1 MFKIIEKFCILFI
14 LLTSAT
20 VSFSSS
26 NSSLQNEKKFISA
39 LELSNLLQNY
49 LKNKGI
55 DSYPSIDKNKKFKS
69 CNDHLKFFPVF
80 KSWRTV
86 EIVCSKPDSNWNIFV
101 RTRANFDHNNTENQE
116 KLDKNMIV
124 FANKSLLKPKRLF

>member
-55 DSYPSIDKNKKFKS
+55 ESYPSIDKNK
-69 CNDHLKFFPVF
+69 
-80 KSWRTV
+80 
-86 EIVCSKPDSNWNIFV
+86 
-101 RTRANFDHNNTENQE
+101 
-116 KLDKNMIV
+116 
-124 FANKSLLKPKRLF
+124 